1 MTPVL
6 AATIDSSAN
15 LHARGPIASGTAPD
29 RDELEPD
36 VPPV

>member
-15 LHARGPIASGTAPD
+15 LHARGPIASGTAP
-29 RDELEPD
+29 RSR
-36 VPPV
+36 